1 METCVDQNQNDTI
14 KTNSCF
20 EKTFSSMTV
29 DDVYEI
35 AKVVGF
41 EVEKII
47 DNYGKE
53 SVEGL
58 VTRIVKVLELLE
70 SFAARNQAHK
80 CKEEE
85 LLKAFE
91 TIHVQQQKKRHVKDC
106 DETNTT
112 SDSRDWHQKEQKL
125 KQTVDGL
132 QAQVQLLKDE
142 NQELLNRLQ
151 CTHSKEDRTQRQERE
166 VMLKLKEVVDKQRD
180 DIRAKVQEISN
191 MSKEIEALQEQQDRL
206 IKINAELRHKQTVI
220 QTQLKTAVE
229 RKADMEAD
237 LCEKQKEIERLISQ
251 IEKANVHTAANT
263 KKSAIDLTDKMII
276 DLKDPNR
283 PCFTKQ
289 EVRDMIFE
297 RNELKANLFLVKE
310 ELAYY
315 QREILN
321 DERCPGF
328 LLDAVRSAIKKQ
340 RTVIKSKMLGIPVS
354 ECNTDETDGPLFER
368 SGEEHEDNDTDSTN
382 RPQESRIRNL
392 FGFLTRSSFSRST
405 ESQSSQSSLPT
416 SSSTWE
422 ILEPEEQE
430 NGEETQILCSS

>member
-1 METCVDQNQNDTI
+1 METCVIAFEENQNDI
-14 KTNSCF
+14 VKIHSCF
-20 EKTFSSMTV
+20 ARTFSSMTV

-35 AKVVGF
+35 AKVVGS
-41 EVEKII
+41 ELEKLI
-47 DNYGKE
+47 DSYGKS

-58 VTRIVKVLELLE
+58 VSHIVKVLELLE
-70 SFAARNQAHK
+70 SFAARNQSNK
-80 CKEEE
+80 CKEED

-91 TIHVQQQKKRHVKDC
+91 TLQLQQQKKRHVKEC
-106 DETNTT
+106 DESSN
-112 SDSRDWHQKEQKL
+112 SLESRDWYQKEKKL
-125 KQTVDGL
+125 KENVEVL
-132 QAQVQLLKDE
+132 QSQVHQLKEE
-142 NQELLNRLQ
+142 NQELLTRLQ

-180 DIRAKVQEISN
+180 ELRAKVQEISS
-191 MSKEIEALQEQQDRL
+191 MSKEVEALQEQQERL
-206 IKINAELRHKQTVI
+206 MKINAELRHKQNII
-220 QTQLKTAVE
+220 QTQLKSAVE

-237 LCEKQKEIERLISQ
+237 LCEKQKEIERLNSQ
-251 IEKANVHTAANT
+251 LERASVNTAAET
-263 KKSAIDLTDKMII
+263 SSSAIDLTDKMIV

-283 PCFTKQ
+283 PCFTKM
-289 EVRDMIFE
+289 EVREMLFE

-354 ECNTDETDGPLFER
+354 ECSTDETDGPLFER
-368 SGEEHEDNDTDSTN
+368 SGNEDIDTDN
-382 RPQESRIRNL
+382 RPRDSRIRNI
-392 FGFLTRSSFSRST
+392 FGFLTRSSLTKSSG
-405 ESQSSQSSLPT
+405 SQPSDLPT

-422 ILEPEEQE
+422 IIDPDEQGDE
-430 NGEETQILCSS
+430 GETQTLSSS

>member
-1 METCVDQNQNDTI
+1 METCVIAVEENQNDI
-14 KTNSCF
+14 VKTHSCF
-20 EKTFSSMTV
+20 ERTFSSMTV

-35 AKVVGF
+35 AKLVGS
-41 EVEKII
+41 EVEKLI
-47 DNYGKE
+47 DSYGKS

-58 VTRIVKVLELLE
+58 VSHIVKVLELLE
-70 SFAARNQAHK
+70 SFAARNQSHK
-80 CKEEE
+80 CKEDE

-91 TIHVQQQKKRHVKDC
+91 TLQLQQQKKRHVKEC
-106 DETNTT
+106 DETSN
-112 SDSRDWHQKEQKL
+112 SFESRDWYQKEKKL
-125 KQTVDGL
+125 KETVEVL
-132 QAQVQLLKDE
+132 QSQVHQLKEE
-142 NQELLNRLQ
+142 NQELLTRLQ

-180 DIRAKVQEISN
+180 ELRAKVQEISS
-191 MSKEIEALQEQQDRL
+191 MSKEVEALQEQQERL
-206 IKINAELRHKQTVI
+206 MKINAELRHKQNII
-220 QTQLKTAVE
+220 QTQLKSAVE
-229 RKADMEAD
+229 RRTDLEAD
-237 LCEKQKEIERLISQ
+237 LCEKQKEIERLNSQ
-251 IEKANVHTAANT
+251 LETASVNTAAETSN
-263 KKSAIDLTDKMII
+263 SAIDLTDKMII

-289 EVRDMIFE
+289 EVRDMLFE

-354 ECNTDETDGPLFER
+354 ECSTDETDGPLFER
-368 SGEEHEDNDTDSTN
+368 SGNEDIDTDS
-382 RPQESRIRNL
+382 RPQDSRIRNL
-392 FGFLTRSSFSRST
+392 FGFLTRSSLTRSSG
-405 ESQSSQSSLPT
+405 SQPSGLPT

-422 ILEPEEQE
+422 IIDPDEQRDD
-430 NGEETQILCSS
+430 TLSSS

>member
-1 METCVDQNQNDTI
+1 METCVIAVEENQNDI
-14 KTNSCF
+14 VKTHSCF
-20 EKTFSSMTV
+20 ERTFSSMTV

-35 AKVVGF
+35 AKLVGS
-41 EVEKII
+41 EVEKLI
-47 DNYGKE
+47 DSYGKS

-58 VTRIVKVLELLE
+58 VSHIVKVLELLE
-70 SFAARNQAHK
+70 SFAARNQSHK

-91 TIHVQQQKKRHVKDC
+91 TLQLQQQKKRHVKEC
-106 DETNTT
+106 DETSN
-112 SDSRDWHQKEQKL
+112 SFESRDWHQKEKKL
-125 KQTVDGL
+125 KETVEVL
-132 QAQVQLLKDE
+132 QSQVYQLKEE
-142 NQELLNRLQ
+142 NQELLTRLQ

-180 DIRAKVQEISN
+180 ELRAKVQEISS
-191 MSKEIEALQEQQDRL
+191 MSKEVEALQEQQERL
-206 IKINAELRHKQTVI
+206 MKINAELRHKQNII
-220 QTQLKTAVE
+220 QTQLKSAVE
-229 RKADMEAD
+229 RRTDLEAD
-237 LCEKQKEIERLISQ
+237 LCEKQKEIECLILQLETASV
-251 IEKANVHTAANT
+251 NTAAEMSN
-263 KKSAIDLTDKMII
+263 SAIDLTDKMII

-289 EVRDMIFE
+289 EVRDMLFE

-354 ECNTDETDGPLFER
+354 ECSTDETDGPLFER
-368 SGEEHEDNDTDSTN
+368 SGNEDIDTDS
-382 RPQESRIRNL
+382 RPQDSRIRNL
-392 FGFLTRSSFSRST
+392 FGFLTRSSLTRSSG
-405 ESQSSQSSLPT
+405 SQPSGLPT

-422 ILEPEEQE
+422 IIDPDEQ
-430 NGEETQILCSS
+430 GDKEETQTLSSS